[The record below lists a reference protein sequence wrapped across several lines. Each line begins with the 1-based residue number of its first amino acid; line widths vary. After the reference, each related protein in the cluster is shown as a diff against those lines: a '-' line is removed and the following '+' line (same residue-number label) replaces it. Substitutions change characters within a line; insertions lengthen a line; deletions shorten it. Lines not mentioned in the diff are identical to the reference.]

1 MFLLRVP
8 PQPLKNA
15 RNNLDAVG
23 KWNLIVVTLLAR
35 FCFLSTTYI
44 LILPRCF
51 GHPLMF
57 FVALYWYFLFPN
69 CVVILDSN
77 MTKLYR
83 MPMPVSQLQYR
94 TYRCA
99 AFIGCVLFP
108 SVSPFLLN
116 IRLEVCKLSSGGN
129 KSVFARAIMR
139 LSIFLQINAPL
150 PRCPPSTR
158 GCARR

>member
-1 MFLLRVP
+1 MESHCGYTISEILLSFYHVHTHTAAMFCASPNV
-8 PQPLKNA
+8 
-15 RNNLDAVG
+15 
-23 KWNLIVVTLLAR
+23 
-35 FCFLSTTYI
+35 
-44 LILPRCF
+44 
-51 GHPLMF
+51 